1 MNAGVLT
8 GWSATTI
15 DGAFGLEFGDKISK
29 VMLSKYQRAEG
40 AWIGSAENVRPPKP
54 IDLFSHYDVSVFH
67 DDKTILS
74 ITAGTG
80 YKRWG
85 KIDDI
90 FKGCD
95 PYRDLLRALEEKYG
109 DFRKAYDEFKLVEPI
124 NLPSWYHE
132 TFGYAK
138 MIDGR
143 HIRLT
148 CAHYGVFKD
157 PPNGVARIEYYDESE
172 KIKRNTKTLKESKLY
187 DSI

>member
-1 MNAGVLT
+1 MNAGLLT
-8 GWSATTI
+8 GWFTTTI

-29 VMLSKYQRAEG
+29 VMESRYQRFEESWTGYA
-40 AWIGSAENVRPPKP
+40 SNVLPPKP
-54 IDLFSHYDVSVFH
+54 IDIFNHYEVSVFH
-67 DDKTILS
+67 DDKTIF
-74 ITAGTG
+74 IIRGEAGTNA
-80 YKRWG
+80 YG
-85 KIDDI
+85 KDNI

-95 PYRDLLRALEEKYG
+95 PYRGLLRSLEEKYG

-132 TFGYAK
+132 TFGYTK

-157 PPNGVARIEYYDESE
+157 PPNGRAHIEYYDESE